1 MKWMPF
7 RSPPTAHVA
16 PLTSADRS
24 VELAALHATAFARPW
39 EADEFERMLCER
51 GHVAHALMLGTVLA
65 GFVLSRQV
73 LDEAEILTVVL
84 GPASR
89 GAGLSRQL
97 LRAHLSALEDL
108 RVRRVHLEVDD
119 GNVPALALY
128 RRLGFAETGRRTS
141 YYARPDGSR
150 ANAIMMQVAL
160 G

>member
-1 MKWMPF
+1 
-7 RSPPTAHVA
+7 
-16 PLTSADRS
+16 
-24 VELAALHATAFARPW
+24 
-39 EADEFERMLCER
+39 MLCER

-97 LRAHLSALEDL
+97 LRAHLAALEDL

>member
-7 RSPPTAHVA
+7 RSPPVAHVA
-16 PLTSADRS
+16 PLTSADRAG
-24 VELAALHATAFARPW
+24 ELAALHATAFARPW

-51 GHVAHALMLGTVLA
+51 GHAAHALMIGSLLG

-73 LDEAEILTVVL
+73 LDEAEILTIVL

-97 LRAHLSALEDL
+97 LSAHLAALAAQG
-108 RVRRVHLEVDD
+108 VRRVHLEVDD
-119 GNVPALALY
+119 GNAPALALY
-128 RRLGFAETGRRTS
+128 RRHGFSETGRRAS

-150 ANAIMMQVAL
+150 ANAIMMQAAV